1 MESILQELLLKAE
14 AGDVQA
20 QCDLGKRYAEGKIVE
35 QDYQTAVHWFKV
47 ASENGSSMAT
57 ACLGVMYERGDGV
70 EADIRKAIECYQ
82 LAVYDNDPTG
92 MYNLAQCYYYGKGI
106 IKENKKR
113 GLYYMV
119 EAAEAG
125 FVHAMKFLA
134 TVYYEEEKFADC
146 VYWAEQAAKF
156 GDVQAQAYIGKCYYD
171 GFCVDMDKSKAF
183 AWFMKAAE
191 QGDVYAMTEVAT
203 YYAEG
208 TVCEVNAK
216 EAFKWFKKAAASE
229 SYATALSCLALC
241 YELGIGTEVD
251 LKEAK
256 RLEKL
261 AEDLQNKDVVND

>member
-1 MESILQELLLKAE
+1 METTLQELLLKAE

-20 QCDLGKRYAEGKIVE
+20 QCYLGKCYAEGEFVE
-35 QDYQTAVHWFKV
+35 QDYQTAVHWFKL

-70 EADIRKAIECYQ
+70 EADMRKAVECYQ
-82 LAVYDNDPTG
+82 LATYDNEPTG

-113 GLYYMV
+113 GLYYMS
-119 EAAEAG
+119 ESAEAG

-146 VYWAEQAAKF
+146 VYWAEQAAKS
-156 GDVQAQAYIGKCYYD
+156 GDIQAQTYIGKCYDD

-208 TVCEVNAK
+208 TVCEVNAE
-216 EAFKWFKKAAASE
+216 EAFKWFKRAAASE
-229 SYATALSCLALC
+229 SYAVALSCLALC
-241 YELGIGTEVD
+241 YELGIGTEMD
-251 LKEAK
+251 LKEAE

>member
-20 QCDLGKRYAEGKIVE
+20 QCDLGKRYAEGEIVE

-113 GLYYMV
+113 GLYYMG

-134 TVYYEEEKFADC
+134 TVYYEEKKFADC
-146 VYWAEQAAKF
+146 VYWAEQAANL

-183 AWFMKAAE
+183 TWFMKAAE

-208 TVCEVNAK
+208 TVCEVNAE

-229 SYATALSCLALC
+229 TYAPALSCLALC
-241 YELGIGTEVD
+241 YELGIGTDVD

-256 RLEKL
+256 RLEEL
-261 AEDLQNKDVVND
+261 AEDLQNKDVVNE

>member
-1 MESILQELLLKAE
+1 METNLQELILKAE

-20 QCDLGKRYAEGKIVE
+20 QCDLGKCYAEGEFVA
-35 QDYQTAVHWFKV
+35 QDYQAALHWFNV

-57 ACLGVMYERGDGV
+57 ACLGVMYECGNGV

-82 LAVYDNDPTG
+82 FATYDNEPTG

-125 FVHAMKFLA
+125 FVHAMKFLT

-171 GFCVDMDKSKAF
+171 GFCVDMDKSKAYK
-183 AWFMKAAE
+183 WFMKAAE

-208 TVCEVNAK
+208 TVCEANAE
-216 EAFKWFKKAAASE
+216 EAFKWFKRAAASE
-229 SYATALSCLALC
+229 SYDAALSCLVLC

-251 LKEAK
+251 LKEAE

-261 AEDLQNKDVVND
+261 AEDLRNKAVVNE